1 MKAWIELDGWIFTCP
16 ESWNTLKYD
25 FAIMYSGQVFLLLTS
40 TPSLQQTFHI
50 YYCSMKSCFI
60 FMTRLALNM
69 HRSVWRHFIF
79 FLSTLQC
86 QRTGLCAD
94 GWQCPEL
101 RGAWYHLLFFFCLSL
116 RSKLRQLIYLPLPPD
131 LWPNVNLENEI
142 QSWKTT
148 CALISSRTAFCAFL
162 ICVLVYTCS
171 FIFSHKPE
179 SHIIKYS
186 FF

>member
-101 RGAWYHLLFFFCLSL
+101 RGAWYHLLFFFFFWAWEVNWDNWFISPCPLTCDLMWIWKMKYKAGKLPVLWFPQGQLSVH
-116 RSKLRQLIYLPLPPD
+116 S
-131 LWPNVNLENEI
+131 
-142 QSWKTT
+142 
-148 CALISSRTAFCAFL
+148 
-162 ICVLVYTCS
+162 
-171 FIFSHKPE
+171 
-179 SHIIKYS
+179 
-186 FF
+186 